1 MSNGCHP
8 PLPFVCYKVS
18 GTILEK
24 MIRDAEML
32 IRSAEMLIWNAEMLI
47 SDDKIPR
54 CEDLSPKYSLAREK
68 DCV

>member
-1 MSNGCHP
+1 M
-8 PLPFVCYKVS
+8 FVMAIDICLLDGRGEMK
-18 GTILEK
+18 EK

-32 IRSAEMLIWNAEMLI
+32 IRSAEMLIWNAEMQI

-54 CEDLSPKYSLAREK
+54 CEDLSPKYSMARED